1 MAFLTFCREEK
12 LISVPVAPHDF
23 LDEGVPLYQDVLRE
37 WFRMMILQDL
47 LSLLSGGNRTLMGGP
62 LD

>member
-1 MAFLTFCREEK
+1 MAFLTFCREEE
-12 LISVPVAPHDF
+12 LISVSVAPHDF
-23 LDEGVPLYQDVLRE
+23 LDEVVPLHQEVLME
-37 WFRMMILQDL
+37 WFRMMILHDL